1 MVCYTSPVQTVECC
15 ANVRPIRISAASPYA
30 SCVDPAGRAFPY
42 PPGLGGGPAGAAYR
56 VLRRPPVVVG
66 LGRCRVG
73 WGRSTSRRA
82 VVVEGRREGVAG
94 KAIAGGSPEAS
105 VLRSPV
111 RRSSRLVSHTR
122 GGMASRAGHAH
133 SLRAFGPARTPNP
146 RRCSRESCLT
156 STCSI
161 FRVRRDRAGPRCAP
175 PSACSV
181 GLPL

>member
-1 MVCYTSPVQTVECC
+1 MVCCTSPVQTVECC
-15 ANVRPIRISAASPYA
+15 ANVRPIRVSAASPYA

-66 LGRCRVG
+66 LGRCQVG

-122 GGMASRAGHAH
+122 GAWPREQATHTPSAP
-133 SLRAFGPARTPNP
+133 SAR
-146 RRCSRESCLT
+146 L
-156 STCSI
+156 
-161 FRVRRDRAGPRCAP
+161 VRRIRGGAAGNR
-175 PSACSV
+175 V
-181 GLPL
+181 